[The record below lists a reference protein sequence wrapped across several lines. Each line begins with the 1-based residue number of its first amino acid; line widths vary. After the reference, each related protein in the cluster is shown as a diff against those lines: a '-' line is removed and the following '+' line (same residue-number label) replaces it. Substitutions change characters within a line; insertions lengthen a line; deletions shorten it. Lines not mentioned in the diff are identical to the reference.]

1 MTVTEEVNRRPQ
13 ETTLDHLINQELNI
27 GNCTLLA
34 GIELNSFPVRA
45 DKCENKELAVINN
58 TGRHLQGQSEV
69 MLAV

>member
-1 MTVTEEVNRRPQ
+1 MEVNRRPQ

-34 GIELNSFPVRA
+34 GIELNSLPVRA